1 MIFEITM
8 QCVCVRFNLRTSCL
22 FVMQLGMNSTPLHD
36 FSAPFFKISAIR
48 NNSVICDLVMWEG
61 GDTRPL
67 RNDVWYS
74 TLEKCNILLK
84 HFLWN

>member
-1 MIFEITM
+1 
-8 QCVCVRFNLRTSCL
+8 
-22 FVMQLGMNSTPLHD
+22 MNSTPLQH

-84 HFLWN
+84 HFFCGINITNSRPGKHFFSFRFGSNSE